1 MSYYHH
7 RATFTREL
15 LNRHDPPAK
24 KTVQSLLNQMGYK
37 VINEDEAYGS
47 HDFIVEK
54 NGNEYKVEVE
64 QKMAW
69 KNLAFPYSTL
79 DVSHRKHTSKAD
91 LFFEVSSNCRAVA
104 GCPMETVLRSPV
116 IRKNTC
122 LGTVNEP
129 FFSVPIEKFKIY
141 FIEDNVWYEE
151 D

>member
-1 MSYYHH
+1 MSYY
-7 RATFTREL
+7 RSKTFTKEL
-15 LNRHDPPAK
+15 MDRHDPPAK

-37 VINEDEAYGS
+37 VTNEDEAYGS

-54 NGNEYKVEVE
+54 DGNEYKVEVE
-64 QKMAW
+64 QKTAW

-79 DVSHRKHTSKAD
+79 DVAYRKHTSKAD

-104 GCPMETVLRSPV
+104 GCPMRTVLGSPV

-129 FFSVPIEKFKIY
+129 FFSVPIEKFKFY
-141 FIEDNVWYEE
+141 DLEDGTWYESF
-151 D
+151 